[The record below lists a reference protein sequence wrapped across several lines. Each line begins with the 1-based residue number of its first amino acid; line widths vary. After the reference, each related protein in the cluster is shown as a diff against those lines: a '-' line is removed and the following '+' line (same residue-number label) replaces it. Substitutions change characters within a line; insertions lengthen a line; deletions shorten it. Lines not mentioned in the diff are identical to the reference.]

1 MKVPARWLRD
11 LVPTEMSAEEIGQRL
26 TMAGLEAE
34 GIEKIGIDWE
44 NIFVG
49 EVTKVD
55 KHPDA
60 DRLVLATVRTG
71 ETEQTVVTG
80 APNIAEG
87 QKVALALIGAR
98 LVDPYSEEPKM
109 MTLKANKIRGVR
121 SEGMACSEKELG
133 ISDEHEGIMVLE
145 DDAPE
150 GAPLR
155 DYLGDDVI
163 EFEITPN
170 LVHAFSMVGIARELG
185 ALTETQVTYPE
196 LSELSGA
203 ETSAS
208 LVEIQAPDLCFRYVG
223 IVIDNVHVEPSPSWM
238 QQRLTAAGVRPI
250 NNIVDIT
257 NYVMLE
263 WGQPL
268 HAFDRTDLAE
278 GRIVV
283 RRAADG
289 ETMETL
295 DHIER
300 KLTSDD
306 LVIADAKQPVAIAG
320 VMGGVD
326 SEISESTT
334 TLLLESAS
342 FNMLSVRQTARTQR
356 LRTEASSRFERGL
369 DPNLAM
375 IAARRATAL
384 ITQLCPNARV
394 TELADEYPAPR
405 EQKSVIMPRIEIKRL
420 LGVDYPDDVVIGV
433 LERLELAP
441 ELIDDNGEPAIKVSV
456 PTYRNDINL
465 KADVVEEVA
474 RVIGYES
481 LPETLP
487 VGKTAP
493 VTIDPVLEFV
503 RGVQDSLTAA
513 GMNEIITYPMLDD
526 NELRLLNPE
535 GQELPGRL
543 GLAQRPEIPF
553 VKAMN
558 PLRSE
563 WRQMRPTLI
572 PALLRNVG
580 ENLKYNSMVAVY
592 ETGRVYLPAGIDNLP
607 DERRT
612 LCAAIAGTY
621 KPADLYEKPR
631 QADFFDL
638 SGILSQLFEEIGATN
653 IELKQ
658 AAHPSLHPGRA
669 AEIVV
674 NQKTIGVAGEV
685 HPLVAEQFGIDRN
698 QRVAVAEI
706 DLPGLM
712 ELGVQKF
719 GYRPVSRYQP
729 VEQDFAIV
737 VQESVAAG
745 DVRRVLADATK
756 PLATGIQLFDVYRG
770 ESIGAGNKS
779 LAFRVTLA
787 APDRA
792 LNDSDLDKLRKR
804 VEKQLKQKVGGAL
817 RS

>member
-1 MKVPARWLRD
+1 MKVPVSWLRD
-11 LVPTEMSAEEIGQRL
+11 LVPVEIPSEEIAQRL

-34 GIEKIGIDWE
+34 GIEKIGINWE
-44 NIFVG
+44 KIYVG
-49 EVTKVD
+49 TVLAVD
-55 KHPDA
+55 QHPDA
-60 DRLVLATVRTG
+60 DRLVLATIRAG
-71 ETEQTVVTG
+71 DIEQTVVTG
-80 APNIAEG
+80 APNIAAG
-87 QKVALALIGAR
+87 QKVALALVGAK
-98 LVDPYSEEPKM
+98 LVDPYAEEPKT

-133 ISDEHEGIMVLE
+133 ISDEHEGILVL
-145 DDAPE
+145 DSDAPE
-150 GAPLR
+150 GTPMR

-185 ALTETQVTYPE
+185 ALADRPVTFPD
-196 LSELSGA
+196 LTDFSTA
-203 ETSAS
+203 TANPS
-208 LVEIQAPDLCFRYVG
+208 LVDIQAPDLCYRYVG
-223 IVIDNVHVEPSPSWM
+223 VVIENVHVESSPSWM

-268 HAFDRTDLAE
+268 HAFDRTDLND
-278 GRIVV
+278 GRIIV
-283 RRAADG
+283 RRAGAG
-289 ETMETL
+289 EEMETL

-306 LVIADAKQPVAIAG
+306 LVIADATRPVAIAG

-326 SEISESTT
+326 SEISDETT

-375 IAARRATAL
+375 IAAQRATAL
-384 ITQLCPNARV
+384 IKQLCPNATV
-394 TELADEYPAPR
+394 TEIDDKYPAPR
-405 EQKSVIMPRIEIKRL
+405 EQKSVIMPRSEIKRL
-420 LGVDYPDDVVIGV
+420 LGVDYPDDVVLGA
-433 LERLELAP
+433 LARLELEP
-441 ELIDDNGEPAIKVSV
+441 ELIDDNGAPAIRVAA

-487 VGKTAP
+487 IGKTAP

-503 RGVQDSLTAA
+503 RGVQDSLSAA
-513 GMNEIITYPMLDD
+513 GMNEVITYPMLDD
-526 NELRLLNPE
+526 AELSLLNPE
-535 GQELPGRL
+535 GPDLPDRL
-543 GLAQRPEIPF
+543 GLAARPDIPF

-572 PALLRNVG
+572 PAILRNVS
-580 ENLKYNSMVAVY
+580 ENLKYNPLVSVY
-592 ETGRVYLPAGIDNLP
+592 ETGRVYLPAGVDELP

-612 LCAAIAGTY
+612 LCAAIAGASN
-621 KPADLYEKPR
+621 PADLYEKPR

-638 SGILSQLFEEIGATN
+638 SGNLSHLFKEIGATN
-653 IELKQ
+653 VELKQ
-658 AAHPSLHPGRA
+658 ATHPSMHPGRT
-669 AEIVV
+669 AEILAGGEL
-674 NQKTIGVAGEV
+674 IGIAGEIN
-685 HPLVAEQFGIDRN
+685 PLVAEQFGIDRD
-698 QRVAVAEI
+698 QRVAIAEI
-706 DLPGLM
+706 DLHLLM
-712 ELGVQKF
+712 ELGVEAFK
-719 GYRPVSRYQP
+719 YRPVSRYQP
-729 VEQDFAIV
+729 VQQDFAV
-737 VQESVAAG
+737 VVDESVAAG
-745 DVRRVLADATK
+745 QVQRTLEDATT
-756 PLATGIQLFDVYRG
+756 PLSTGIQLFDVYRG

-779 LAFRVTLA
+779 LAFRITLA

-792 LNDSDLDKLRKR
+792 INESDIDKLRKR
-804 VEKQLKQKVGGAL
+804 IEKQLKQKVSGTL